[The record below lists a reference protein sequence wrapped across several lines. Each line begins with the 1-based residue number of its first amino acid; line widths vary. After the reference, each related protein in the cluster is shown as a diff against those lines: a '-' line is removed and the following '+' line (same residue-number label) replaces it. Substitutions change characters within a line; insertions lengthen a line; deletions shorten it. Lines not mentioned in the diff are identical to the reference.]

1 MTDCITSTPQL
12 GDFSVNRFSR
22 IAVLCLIV
30 CFLLSP
36 ALVLAEE
43 TALSPENT
51 TLDPENAIKVSKA
64 AYGYLGIGIG
74 AGLAAVGGGIALGIL
89 GSSVV
94 DAAARQPEM
103 RAQLTTIMFIV
114 AALIEGLA
122 LFALVI
128 CILCL
133 FM

>member
-1 MTDCITSTPQL
+1 MNKL
-12 GDFSVNRFSR
+12 AR
-22 IAVLCLIV
+22 IAVLCLV
-30 CFLLSP
+30 VFFVFAP
-36 ALVLAEE
+36 AAVLAAEGGGPLIE
-43 TALSPENT
+43 KSSL
-51 TLDPENAIKVSKA
+51 
-64 AYGYLGIGIG
+64 GYLGVGLG
-74 AGLAAVGGGIALGIL
+74 AGLAAIGGGIGIGL
-89 GSSVV
+89 LSASVV

-103 RAQLTTIMFIV
+103 HGKLTATMFIA

>member
-1 MTDCITSTPQL
+1 MNKL
-12 GDFSVNRFSR
+12 AR
-22 IAVLCLIV
+22 IAVLCLVVFIV
-30 CFLLSP
+30 FAP
-36 ALVLAEE
+36 VIAFAEDAVTTE
-43 TALSPENT
+43 IQKAEYNAAKSTA
-51 TLDPENAIKVSKA
+51 KA
-64 AYGYLGIGIG
+64 SFGYLGIALG
-74 AGLAAVGGGIALGIL
+74 AGLAAIGGGIALGML

-103 RAQLTTIMFIV
+103 RGQLTTIMFIV

-133 FM
+133 FL

>member
-1 MTDCITSTPQL
+1 
-12 GDFSVNRFSR
+12 VNKLAR
-22 IAVLCLIV
+22 IAVLCFV
-30 CFLLSP
+30 VFLVFAP
-36 ALVLAEE
+36 AVAFAQGGTAGAGGE
-43 TALSPENT
+43 TALMGKSS
-51 TLDPENAIKVSKA
+51 L
-64 AYGYLGIGIG
+64 GYLGVGLG
-74 AGLAAVGGGIALGIL
+74 AGLAAIGGGIGIGLLGA
-89 GSSVV
+89 SVV

-103 RAQLTTIMFIV
+103 HSKLTATMFIV

>member
-1 MTDCITSTPQL
+1 MKKLAQL
-12 GDFSVNRFSR
+12 
-22 IAVLCLIV
+22 AVLYFVICLV
-30 CFLLSP
+30 LSP
-36 ALVLAEE
+36 ALVLAQE
-43 TALSPENT
+43 TEKWKQDPAVQAQFNAEKNT
-51 TLDPENAIKVSKA
+51 SKS

-74 AGLAAVGGGIALGIL
+74 AGMAAIGGGIALGML